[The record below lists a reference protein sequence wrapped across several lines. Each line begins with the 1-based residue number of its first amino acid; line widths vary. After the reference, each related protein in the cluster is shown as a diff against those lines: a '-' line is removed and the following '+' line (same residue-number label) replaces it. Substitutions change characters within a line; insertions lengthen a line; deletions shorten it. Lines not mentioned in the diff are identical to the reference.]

1 MVVRGGQTLCA
12 WAASTAAA
20 RSVRGG
26 QVRSEIISKTPKV
39 HPSRASRLD
48 LVMGLSARAWIPLL
62 HARAFS
68 VSHCRSAEVAI
79 DWTDDRAR
87 RAWIASFRERP
98 LDPCRW
104 CISLTQ
110 PTSTFILHEAPAP
123 VAKMSTSVRMLPLM
137 QSIPR
142 SMRAWSLV
150 PAHPASCHLLWFVN
164 WRSAR

>member
-79 DWTDDRAR
+79 DDRAR
-87 RAWIASFRERP
+87 RAWIASFREQP
-98 LDPCRW
+98 LDPCRYE
-104 CISLTQ
+104 I
-110 PTSTFILHEAPAP
+110 
-123 VAKMSTSVRMLPLM
+123 R
-137 QSIPR
+137 
-142 SMRAWSLV
+142 
-150 PAHPASCHLLWFVN
+150 
-164 WRSAR
+164 

>member
-79 DWTDDRAR
+79 DWSDDRAR
-87 RAWIASFRERP
+87 RAWIDSFREQP
-98 LDPCRW
+98 LDPCRYE
-104 CISLTQ
+104 I
-110 PTSTFILHEAPAP
+110 
-123 VAKMSTSVRMLPLM
+123 R
-137 QSIPR
+137 
-142 SMRAWSLV
+142 
-150 PAHPASCHLLWFVN
+150 
-164 WRSAR
+164 